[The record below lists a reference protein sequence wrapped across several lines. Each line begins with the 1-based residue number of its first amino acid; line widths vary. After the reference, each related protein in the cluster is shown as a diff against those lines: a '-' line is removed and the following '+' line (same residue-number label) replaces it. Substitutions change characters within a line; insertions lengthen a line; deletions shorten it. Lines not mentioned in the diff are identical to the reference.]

1 MPTAARDT
9 SVRACVLTVSDRVSR
24 GERED
29 RSGPLA
35 RDLLTSG
42 LGDLLEGVDLRVVPD
57 GEDPVRE
64 AVAAALGEG
73 ARLVVTTGGTGVS
86 PRDRTPEGT
95 APLLDRE
102 LPGVAAA
109 LHAAG
114 AEAGPHA
121 LLTRGLVGVVDAG
134 PGAPGALV
142 ANLPGSTGGVRD
154 GLAVLLPLVP
164 HVLDQLT
171 GGDHA

>member
-1 MPTAARDT
+1 MPTAARDS

-29 RSGPLA
+29 RSGPLT

-64 AVAAALGEG
+64 AVAAALREG

-102 LPGVAAA
+102 L
-109 LHAAG
+109 
-114 AEAGPHA
+114 
-121 LLTRGLVGVVDAG
+121 
-134 PGAPGALV
+134 
-142 ANLPGSTGGVRD
+142 
-154 GLAVLLPLVP
+154 
-164 HVLDQLT
+164 
-171 GGDHA
+171 